1 MISGKEQ
8 IIIQKLQN
16 LIILLFI
23 LVFDLYLELTTAIVL
38 NFPVSGLSIRNSKAY
53 I

>member
-8 IIIQKLQN
+8 IIMQKLQN
-16 LIILLFI
+16 PIILLFI

-38 NFPVSGLSIRNSKAY
+38 NCPVSDLPMRNSKAY